1 MSPTIELIVKS
12 QQGDK
17 AARDT
22 LVEENMGLVWSIVH
36 RFANRGYEMEDLFQI
51 GVIGLIKAI
60 DRFDISY
67 DVKFST
73 YAVPLITGELR
84 RHFRDEGMIKV
95 SRTLK
100 ENNWKITQAMQ
111 KMQHELGREVTIQ
124 ELSAQ
129 TGLETEEIVM
139 AMEANAEVE
148 SLNQPVGGQDGKE
161 MYLEDQISDY
171 LDEKEGVINRLL
183 LEQLFSQLNEKEQK
197 LIYMRYFMDCTQTF
211 VANELEMT
219 QVQVSRLEKKL
230 LHRMRDAAERK

>member
-183 LEQLFSQLNEKEQK
+183 LEQLFSQLNEKEQR